1 MAGSTSKGKAPAGA
15 TATRAR
21 RDRERSTRKGRQ
33 AAAERARKRR
43 RTSITAVA
51 VVLALVGVMV
61 VVALTRHPGT
71 AAGSGSAGQ
80 AGVLAQH
87 VPVSVL
93 DQVGAG
99 SGVTPP
105 KALPSNTPALEQ
117 DGKPEVLYI
126 GAEYCPFCATER
138 WPLVIALSRFGS
150 FTNLGGTESAPAP
163 EAFPQ
168 TQTFTFHGAT
178 YTSDVLSFAGV
189 ETNTNQRVVSGGYA
203 ALDTPTAAQQTL
215 LQTYDVKPY
224 TTQPGAIPFLMIGNR
239 FVNIGASYDPAIL
252 QGLSRDQ
259 IAKDLSDPTSPVAQ
273 GVNGAANWLT
283 AAICQANGGTP
294 ASVCADPV
302 IAHIIAELPTPS

>member
-1 MAGSTSKGKAPAGA
+1 MAGSSSKGKAPAGA
-15 TATRAR
+15 STTRAR
-21 RDRERSTRKGRQ
+21 AERERSTRKGRQ

-51 VVLALVGVMV
+51 VVLAVVGVMV
-61 VVALTRHPGT
+61 VVALTRHPEN
-71 AAGSGSAGQ
+71 AAGSGTAGQ

-93 DQVGAG
+93 DQVAG
-99 SGVTPP
+99 GNGVTPP
-105 KALPSNTPALEQ
+105 KALPSNTPVLEQ

-138 WPLVIALSRFGS
+138 WPLVVALSRFGT
-150 FTNLGGTESAPAP
+150 FTNLGGTESAAAP

-178 YTSDVLSFAGV
+178 YTSDVLSFVGV
-189 ETNTNQRVVSGGYA
+189 ETNTNQRDAGGGYG
-203 ALDTPTAAQQTL
+203 ALETPTAAQQAL

-239 FVNIGASYDPAIL
+239 FVSVGASYDPTLL
-252 QGLSRDQ
+252 QGLTRDQ
-259 IAKDLSDPTSPVAQ
+259 IATALSDPTSALAQ
-273 GVNGAANWLT
+273 AVDGAANTLT
-283 AAICQANGGTP
+283 AAICKATDGRP
-294 ASVCADPV
+294 ASVCANP
-302 IAHIIAELPTPS
+302 IITQILAGLPSAS